1 MDFFGFFK
9 NKKNVSKNA
18 AKDRLQFVLIHDRA
32 NVSPELLDML
42 KGEILEVLSRYVE
55 INQDEFDM
63 RLTNVD
69 SEDGTR
75 KVPALVA
82 NIPIVQMK
90 RAEEIKQPAAKN

>member
-9 NKKNVSKNA
+9 NKKNTSKNA

-32 NVSPELLDML
+32 NVSPELLEMM
-42 KGEILEVLSRYVE
+42 KGELLEVLSRYVE

-69 SEDGTR
+69 SEDGKR

-90 RAEEIKQPAAKN
+90 RAEEIKQNGDKK